1 MLAYFQRD
9 SRRQYLQNAQHR
21 RDHQPGLRP
30 YPAPA
35 SPFVAPRMQPPPRP
49 SALFPHSLIQGP
61 RGFHLGRF
69 SNAGRGR
76 ASTQRSAAT
85 RIRKPS
91 PTLPSAMLSPLACSV
106 FEAAARVAAQ
116 RIAERRE
123 IRGARRSLAGFAR
136 GLRPQISDKVIDR
149 LAHPVERITLRTPLR
164 EVAVDQHSAQPV
176 NQRTA

>member
-1 MLAYFQRD
+1 MATPVTKLAAGSRD
-9 SRRQYLQNAQHR
+9 
-21 RDHQPGLRP
+21 
-30 YPAPA
+30 
-35 SPFVAPRMQPPPRP
+35 FVVE
-49 SALFPHSLIQGP
+49 
-61 RGFHLGRF
+61 
-69 SNAGRGR
+69 AG
-76 ASTQRSAAT
+76 
-85 RIRKPS
+85 